1 MTLLFIPCQAMP
13 SVHQV
18 TFDYST
24 LKAHI
29 LKTTNDRNEQISDS
43 ESRHLV
49 RHTELRKGSCCPTNI
64 HACNYVLY
72 EHM

>member
-49 RHTELRKGSCCPTNI
+49 GHT
-64 HACNYVLY
+64 
-72 EHM
+72 